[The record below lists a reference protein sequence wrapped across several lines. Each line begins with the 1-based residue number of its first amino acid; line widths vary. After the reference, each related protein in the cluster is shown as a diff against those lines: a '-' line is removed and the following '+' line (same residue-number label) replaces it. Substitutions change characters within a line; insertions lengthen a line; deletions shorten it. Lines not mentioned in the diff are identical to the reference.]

1 MLSKA
6 DDYPIHQS
14 PEPVAFAGQSRNFYD
29 RYFFNGY
36 DQEEDFFFALAMG
49 IYPQLDVI
57 DAGFSIIR
65 NGVQHNILCS
75 RPLGMERMDTQV
87 GPITLKVIEPLQCL
101 QIDIHAP
108 EDGIEA
114 QLIFHGR
121 APAQEEPR
129 FTRRHGAQVF
139 MDYTRMTQNG
149 CWEGWVKHQGTH
161 RVIEPQRI
169 LGTRDRSW
177 GIRPVGAAD
186 TQENP
191 AAPPLSQ
198 FYWLWAP
205 INWADGI
212 SLYHLNA
219 DADGVPWNTDGRYL
233 ATAAGQEGE
242 SMLSVASRLK
252 FIPGTRHAAAA
263 ELFFR
268 RREGGEVHIQLKP
281 RFHFYMKGIGYGHER
296 FAHGTYQ
303 GGEANL
309 YEEYVLAE
317 VDDAL
322 TLHIQAVCQATMTG
336 DLGEKVGH
344 GVLEQLIVGPHAPS
358 GFRELLDMAPE

>member
-36 DQEEDFFFALAMG
+36 DQEEDFFFALAKG

-57 DAGFSIIR
+57 DARFSIIR

-87 GPITLKVIEPLQCL
+87 GPFTLK
-101 QIDIHAP
+101 
-108 EDGIEA
+108 
-114 QLIFHGR
+114 
-121 APAQEEPR
+121 
-129 FTRRHGAQVF
+129 
-139 MDYTRMTQNG
+139 
-149 CWEGWVKHQGTH
+149 
-161 RVIEPQRI
+161 VIEPQRI
-169 LGTRDRSW
+169 LGTWDRSW
-177 GIRPVGAAD
+177 DIRPVGAAD

-212 SLYHLNA
+212 SLYHLTA

-281 RFHFYMKGIGYGHER
+281 RFHFYMKGIGYGH
-296 FAHGTYQ
+296 
-303 GGEANL
+303 
-309 YEEYVLAE
+309 
-317 VDDAL
+317 
-322 TLHIQAVCQATMTG
+322 
-336 DLGEKVGH
+336 
-344 GVLEQLIVGPHAPS
+344 
-358 GFRELLDMAPE
+358 